1 MPKSIDMWNSHNHI
15 WKTSKTFFQR
25 WCVDY
30 CKEITEIGKRKRETW
45 LNDLNSIARRKDW
58 CVGRT
63 SSNWSDWHIAQKHNC
78 GTDENLQNLLIEEI
92 FCVDRW
98 GEHQKAWSTSQK
110 PEIVSQC
117 LKCSTQLVF
126 NRLGDQLHW
135 TIFHFFIAFMAFAF
149 FMAGWAAGAACAAA
163 FFIAFFMA
171 AIVQKDERWEHK
183 WNHCLRL

>member
-1 MPKSIDMWNSHNHI
+1 MPKSNQATCETHI
-15 WKTSKTFFQR
+15 IIF
-25 WCVDY
+25 
-30 CKEITEIGKRKRETW
+30 GKK
-45 LNDLNSIARRKDW
+45 
-58 CVGRT
+58 
-63 SSNWSDWHIAQKHNC
+63 SNKKQHVLPKWHIAQRHNC

-149 FMAGWAAGAACAAA
+149 IAFFMAGWAAGATCAAA